1 MRHFQRRKHPA
12 GSDFESAGPHVGAA
26 AALARRVAGQRARQA
41 LADRTGWPDVRCGLI
56 EDAAA
61 VTVAGVAAR

>member
-1 MRHFQRRKHPA
+1 VA
-12 GSDFESAGPHVGAA
+12 GRSGVLPGAA
-26 AALARRVAGQRARQA
+26 AALAGALAGQRARQA
-41 LADRTGWPDVRCGLI
+41 LADRTGWPDVRCGLT

>member
-1 MRHFQRRKHPA
+1 MPKIAPAYSFQRR
-12 GSDFESAGPHVGAA
+12 V
-26 AALARRVAGQRARQA
+26 V
-41 LADRTGWPDVRCGLI
+41 ADRTGWPDVRCGLI